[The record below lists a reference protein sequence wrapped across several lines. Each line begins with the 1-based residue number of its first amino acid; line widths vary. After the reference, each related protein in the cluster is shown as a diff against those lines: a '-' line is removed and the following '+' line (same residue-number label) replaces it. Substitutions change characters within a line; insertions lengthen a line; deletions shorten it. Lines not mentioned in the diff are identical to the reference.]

1 MRMKA
6 AVFEAPERM
15 VVREVELAPCG
26 PDDVIVKVHACG
38 ICGSDVRNF
47 KVGIRA
53 DIGPQVLGHEFT
65 GNVVEVGAEVRRF
78 AVGDRVAVAPD
89 VSCGTCFYCRRGLVN
104 LCLTHR
110 MVGTHWPGGF
120 AEYVHLPQVVLERG
134 MVHRV
139 PAGLDLDQAALS
151 EPASSVI
158 AAQENAGV
166 GLGDTIL
173 VIGDGPIG
181 CLHLE
186 IARAR
191 GAARLI
197 LAGLNRLEEAR
208 RFSPDLLI
216 DAGKQD
222 TVTEV
227 LAATD
232 GLGADVAIVATPVA
246 ATQAQAVRAV
256 RRRGRVVL
264 FGGLPKSRPETTL
277 DANLIHYGE
286 IWVMGAFSYPAW
298 VHEKALATI
307 AAGLIHPDRYFD
319 LIVPLDQVEEG
330 FRAASEGR
338 ALKVLVKP

>member
-6 AVFEAPERM
+6 AVFEGPERM

-38 ICGSDVRNF
+38 VCGSDVRNF
-47 KVGIRA
+47 KAGLRA
-53 DIGPQVLGHEFT
+53 DLGPLVMGHEFT
-65 GNVVEVGAEVRRF
+65 GRVVEVGAQVGRF
-78 AVGDRVAVAPD
+78 SVGDRVAVAPD
-89 VSCGTCFYCRRGLVN
+89 VSCGACFYCRRGLVN
-104 LCLTHR
+104 LCVQHR

-120 AEYVHLPQVVLERG
+120 AEYVHLPQPVLARG
-134 MVHRV
+134 MVHHV

-151 EPASSVI
+151 EPAASVI

-181 CLHLE
+181 CLHVE

-191 GAARLI
+191 GAARII
-197 LAGLNRLEEAR
+197 LAGLTRIEEAR
-208 RFSPDLLI
+208 RFRPDLLI

-222 TVTEV
+222 TVQEV
-227 LAATD
+227 LAATE

-246 ATQAQAVRAV
+246 TTQAQAVRAV

-264 FGGLPKSRPETTL
+264 FGGLPKARPETTL

-286 IWVMGAFSYPAW
+286 LVVMGAFSYPAW

-307 AAGLIHPDRYFD
+307 AAGLVHPDLYFD
-319 LIVPLDQVEEG
+319 LIVPLDEVERG
-330 FRAASEGR
+330 IRAAAEGR